1 MNNQCFSKLLI
12 TFLISFACTVLSF
25 GQDSP
30 IKFGKIDLAELQMK
44 SYDKDTSAE
53 AVILCDY
60 GTHNY
65 EYHSSQGYKAVFFR
79 HIRIKIFQ
87 KPGYNWATF
96 SIPTFTSSDQDSKEY
111 VMGLKGAT
119 YNLVDGKVVITKLEK
134 ESIFDEKVSKTL
146 TIKKGTLPNVKEGSI
161 IEYTYRIESDF
172 TSEIRPWEFQKSI
185 PTVWSEY
192 QVRVP
197 EYYKFQLIKQGYEPF
212 FVSSISKEPLN
223 LGPRFKNIRATYYR
237 FVQKDVSALKVE
249 PFISTI
255 EDYRS
260 QVEFEIAAYAP
271 EGGMTEYFSLSWNDF
286 SRSLTSYEN
295 FGGQLSKTGFLKET
309 IKEIKSAKLD
319 TLSKI
324 YVAYNFVANNM
335 TWNGQTSFLASSN
348 LKKSFES
355 RTGNVADINLMLVA
369 LLRELGLD
377 ADPVVLSTRDNGHIL
392 DYYVLERKFNYVIA
406 AVNVG
411 NNVLLLDATE
421 PLMPLGQLPM
431 RCLNGQGRL
440 IHENT
445 GYWVDLTSKSREVMT
460 TIASFEILED
470 GKLKGRMSLNYTG
483 YTGHLHRLQLKKDK
497 NEKYIEN
504 LKKSHPNWEITSVK
518 FEEVDS
524 LYKPL
529 QVHLVL
535 NINEEVG
542 MAGDRIYLN
551 SMMGEGE
558 EKNPFIAAERKYP
571 VDFGTLI
578 EDSFIATFQ
587 IPKGYV
593 VEELPKSIRV
603 NLPENGGKF
612 TFMVGT
618 TEDAITI
625 SSKVTFQKTMYFAEE
640 YSLLKSFYNQIV
652 QKHAEKIVLKKA
664 Q

>member
-12 TFLISFACTVLSF
+12 TLLISFICINLSL

-30 IKFGKIDLAELQMK
+30 IKFGKIDLTELQMK
-44 SYDKDTSAE
+44 SYDKDTAAE

-60 GTHNY
+60 GTHSY
-65 EYHSSQGYKAVFFR
+65 VYHASQSFKAVFER
-79 HIRIKIFQ
+79 HRRIKIL
-87 KPGYNWATF
+87 KKSGYSWATF
-96 SIPTFTSSDQDSKEY
+96 SIPTFTSKDMIQKEY
-111 VMGLKGAT
+111 VMSVKGAT
-119 YNLVDGKVVITKLEK
+119 YNEENGKIVTTKLEK
-134 ESIFDEKVSKTL
+134 ESIFDEKVSETQKV
-146 TIKKGTLPNVKEGSI
+146 KKLTLPNVKEGSI

-172 TSEIRPWEFQKSI
+172 TSEIRAWEFQKSI
-185 PTVWSEY
+185 PVVWSEY

-197 EYYKFQLIKQGYEPF
+197 DFYKFQVLTQGYEHFHIAENHP
-212 FVSSISKEPLN
+212 ENLN
-223 LGPRFKNIRATYYR
+223 LSASAGNILGTAYR
-237 FVQKDVSALKVE
+237 FVQKDVPALKVE
-249 PFISTI
+249 PFITTI

-260 QVEFEIAAYAP
+260 QVEFEIAAYLP
-271 EGGMTEYFSLSWNDF
+271 EGRMAKYFSLSWDDF
-286 SRSLTSYEN
+286 SKTLTNYEN

-309 IKEIKSAKLD
+309 IEKIKSAKLD

-324 YVAYNFVANNM
+324 YAAYNFVSSNM
-335 TWNGQTSFLASSN
+335 TWNGQASFLASGN

-369 LLRELGLD
+369 LLQELGLD
-377 ADPVVLSTRDNGHIL
+377 ADPVVLSTRDNGRVL

-411 NNVLLLDATE
+411 GDLLLLDATE
-421 PLMPLGQLPM
+421 PLMPLGQLPT

-440 IHENT
+440 IHQNV
-445 GYWVDLTSKSREVMT
+445 GYWVALKSNEKDGQIV
-460 TIASFEILED
+460 ISSFEITEE
-470 GKLKGRMSLNYTG
+470 GKLKGQMSINYLG
-483 YTGHLHRLQLKKDK
+483 YAAHRNRLELKKDK

-504 LKKSHPNWEITSVK
+504 LKKSHPNWEVSSVK

-524 LYKPL
+524 LYNPL
-529 QVHLVL
+529 QVHLTL

-551 SMMGEGE
+551 PMMGEGE
-558 EKNPFIAAERKYP
+558 EKNPFTAVERKYP

-593 VEELPKSIRV
+593 VEEMPKSIRV

-618 TEDAITI
+618 TGDVITI

-640 YSLLKSFYNQIV
+640 YLLLKSYYNQIV